1 MKALLLALACVAAW
15 APALAVAAFF
25 VAPLLLIV
33 VALGCL
39 GLCLLGAALAEA
51 ASW

>member
-1 MKALLLALACVAAW
+1 MKAFFLALACIAAW
-15 APALAVAAFF
+15 APALAAAAFF
-25 VAPLLLIV
+25 VAPLLLILIAV
-33 VALGCL
+33 GCL